1 METDA
6 RYATVNAS
14 PETREERSVVQAG
27 ERGLPFDIAVERGL
41 AALAELGIE
50 AELHDLGGEPGACR
64 CVVSRDGRWLAN
76 GCGKGNRDA
85 ARAGAVFEALE
96 HHLSGCTSLRAETVE
111 LRSAHEIA
119 AGPLRGDSVA
129 SALADAGDGLM
140 ACRRYRALDDGSV
153 VPVPVFL
160 SCIEYPTEEC
170 EHLRR
175 EFGDTYDYTSVV
187 RHSVNSGCAS
197 GASVTEATV
206 HALNE
211 IIERDAWSMML
222 VDVFL
227 ARRPRFSVLDPAS
240 LPDDL
245 AALVNYAEE
254 VAGERVALIDMT
266 TDLGVPSVMAY
277 VAPEPGKAA
286 VHFGCGTSLSRR
298 HAALRALTEL
308 LQVKALETELGEPTH
323 DRDHLLPYPPFA
335 AASHMDLRE
344 SLALAPRVAYT
355 GTAAPETP
363 AEHLDRLRNAL
374 AARDFRA
381 YVHELHV
388 AGNGAAVI
396 SALVPGLERFMI
408 VHLGS
413 LVVPGPRG
421 MAAVRAS

>member
-1 METDA
+1 M
-6 RYATVNAS
+6 
-14 PETREERSVVQAG
+14 TREERPVVQAG
-27 ERGLPFDIAVERGL
+27 ERGLPFAIAVERGL
-41 AALAELGIE
+41 AALAELGID

-96 HHLSGCTSLRAETVE
+96 HHLSGRTSVRAETVE
-111 LRSAHEIA
+111 LCSAHEVA
-119 AGPLRGDSVA
+119 AGALRGDSVA
-129 SALADAGDGLM
+129 SALADADDGPM
-140 ACRRYRALDDGSV
+140 GCRRYRSLTDGST

-160 SCIEYPTEEC
+160 SCIDYPTEEC
-170 EHLRR
+170 EELRR
-175 EFGDTYDYTSVV
+175 ELGDTYDYTTAV
-187 RHSVNSGCAS
+187 RYSVNSGCAS

-227 ARRPRFSVLDPAS
+227 ARRPRFGVLDPAS

-245 AALVNYAEE
+245 AGLLRYAEE
-254 VAGERVALIDMT
+254 LAGDQVALIDMT

-277 VAPEPGKAA
+277 LAPEPGEAA
-286 VHFGCGTSLSRR
+286 VYFGCGTSLSRR

-308 LQVKALETELGEPTH
+308 LQVKALETELGAPTH
-323 DRDHLLPYPPFA
+323 DRDHLRSYPPFS
-335 AASHMDLRE
+335 AASHMDLSE
-344 SLALAPRVAYT
+344 ALRQAPRVAYADT
-355 GTAAPETP
+355 PAPETP
-363 AEHLDRLRNAL
+363 AEHLDLLRQAL
-374 AARDFRA
+374 AARDFHG

-421 MAAVRAS
+421 MAALRSGAS